1 MCLCTPLVDMLPLQ
15 EGGLNGIFLMH
26 TVFLCTLICQTY
38 KVNIQTILND
48 CESNIACNITQGVL
62 VVFQSVLHCTL
73 KCCGT
78 VMQTPPD
85 WEWVGVNVT
94 GIATFKLKGATR
106 GHMQKIPEQVQAL
119 ATLLYHSDHFEQIV
133 DEQPR
138 NLSFEAVELFLLP
151 PTSQSLSLS
160 QLNW

>member
-62 VVFQSVLHCTL
+62 VCFPVSFTLHFEVL
-73 KCCGT
+73 
-78 VMQTPPD
+78 
-85 WEWVGVNVT
+85 
-94 GIATFKLKGATR
+94 R
-106 GHMQKIPEQVQAL
+106 
-119 ATLLYHSDHFEQIV
+119 HSDANS
-133 DEQPR
+133 P
-138 NLSFEAVELFLLP
+138 
-151 PTSQSLSLS
+151 
-160 QLNW
+160 